1 MTGFR
6 ILFVSA
12 GQDSF
17 HAVTKVLEATNHAV
31 NYVATGKQAVSA
43 AGSTNPSLILTDIN
57 LPDMTGYELIKAIR
71 DDGDTAIIPIIVVS
85 SVASEDAIV
94 MALDIGADDYVT
106 IPFGRRELLARIKAV
121 HRRSTI
127 SVIESVIRVG
137 PLTIDS
143 DNFEAY
149 WNGERIMLTDKEYE
163 VLKSLAARPGRV
175 LSRDYMLDTI
185 WGNEFEGETRT
196 IDVHIHHIREKLG
209 SNSDMIET
217 VRGVG
222 YKLNPLSES
231 VEVSPIS

>member
-31 NYVATGKQAVSA
+31 NHVATGKQAVSA

-57 LPDMTGYELIKAIR
+57 LPDMTGYELIKALR

-127 SVIESVIRVG
+127 SVITMPTLALIWILVVPSPTQRRTSRTTW
-137 PLTIDS
+137 P
-143 DNFEAY
+143 A
-149 WNGERIMLTDKEYE
+149 RCRAH
-163 VLKSLAARPGRV
+163 SLSGT
-175 LSRDYMLDTI
+175 LFI
-185 WGNEFEGETRT
+185 
-196 IDVHIHHIREKLG
+196 
-209 SNSDMIET
+209 
-217 VRGVG
+217 
-222 YKLNPLSES
+222 
-231 VEVSPIS
+231 